1 MCGPVERI
9 VVLSMAQVGLVDKR
23 NNINIPLVSTSIRAS
38 LLDIIAE
45 VELEQT
51 YINNTNEPIEAIYKV
66 FFEGCV

>member
-23 NNINIPLVSTSIRAS
+23 NNTNIPLVSTSIRAS